1 MYHQYQD
8 SIGERLHYEGGLDNP
23 QFQEGFHGGKN
34 PYAKGSISYEYFQL
48 GVLHKELKELEA
60 LGPIEM

>member
-1 MYHQYQD
+1 MYHQYQN

-23 QFQEGFHGGKN
+23 QFQEGYQNGGKD

-48 GVLHKELKELEA
+48 GVLHKELEA